1 MNNLSRDSR
10 SALLGTTSTS
20 SAKSIESTQWRKYHT
35 RSGHGFAAEDANA
48 LHDRL
53 RGRKVEMAGLSNEL
67 NGPDRIV
74 DGCRI
79 QSKYCASA
87 RQSVNAAFGDDGLY
101 RYSGQRLEVPKD
113 QYEKAIV
120 LMEEKILSGKVP
132 GVTNPQ
138 QASTIIKKG
147 YVTYQEASNIGRTG
161 NIDSIKFDV
170 KTGMIT
176 CSFAAGLSFAIKYT
190 SERRSGSSVGNAVR
204 EAAKDAAA
212 TSGKALGAHVVTQ
225 QFLRTQVGRNTAA
238 AVTKGAKKAFDAV
251 CQSKLGEKVVT
262 RTVSGLTGAG
272 KEMTERAAKVAGTKL
287 LRTNVISSVAI
298 TVVSAVPDVVQACRG
313 KKTWK
318 DVFINSASNAAGT
331 AGGATGAWIG
341 AAIGSIIPGPGTAI
355 GGFVGG
361 IVGGVLASSSTR
373 EVLCRKPKPK
383 LICE

>member
-53 RGRKVEMAGLSNEL
+53 RGKKVEMAGLSNEL

-132 GVTNPQ
+132 GVTAPQ

-147 YVTYQEASNIGRTG
+147 YVT
-161 NIDSIKFDV
+161 
-170 KTGMIT
+170 
-176 CSFAAGLSFAIKYT
+176 
-190 SERRSGSSVGNAVR
+190 
-204 EAAKDAAA
+204 
-212 TSGKALGAHVVTQ
+212 
-225 QFLRTQVGRNTAA
+225 
-238 AVTKGAKKAFDAV
+238 
-251 CQSKLGEKVVT
+251 
-262 RTVSGLTGAG
+262 
-272 KEMTERAAKVAGTKL
+272 
-287 LRTNVISSVAI
+287 
-298 TVVSAVPDVVQACRG
+298 
-313 KKTWK
+313 
-318 DVFINSASNAAGT
+318 
-331 AGGATGAWIG
+331 
-341 AAIGSIIPGPGTAI
+341 
-355 GGFVGG
+355 
-361 IVGGVLASSSTR
+361 
-373 EVLCRKPKPK
+373 
-383 LICE
+383 